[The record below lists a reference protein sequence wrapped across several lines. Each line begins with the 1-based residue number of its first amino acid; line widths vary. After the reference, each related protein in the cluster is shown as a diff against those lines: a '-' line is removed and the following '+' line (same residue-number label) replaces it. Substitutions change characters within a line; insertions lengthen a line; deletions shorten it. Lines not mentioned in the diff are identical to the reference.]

1 MSSTYRETNAPLSLA
16 GFSHIKRYW
25 DSAHN
30 SYAAKILPGQY
41 YVTKNDESIVTVLGS
56 CISACIR
63 DKDAGIGGMN
73 HFMLPMTEAEYSIR
87 NLRLSDAARYGNY
100 AMEMLINDIL
110 KNGGNKNNLE
120 VKLFG
125 GGKIIANMTDVG
137 ERNIEFAINYL
148 KSEELIAIASDV
160 GNSFPRKV
168 YYFPQ
173 TGKVRIKRL
182 RSLHNNTIIEREK
195 VYMNDINTKP
205 VSGEV
210 DLF

>member
-1 MSSTYRETNAPLSLA
+1 MSSSYRENNEPLSLP

-25 DSAHN
+25 DKLHDT
-30 SYAAKILPGQY
+30 YTAKILPGQY
-41 YVTKNDESIVTVLGS
+41 YVTKNEEAIVTVLGS

-63 DKDAGIGGMN
+63 DKSAGIGGMN
-73 HFMLPMTEAEYSIR
+73 HFMLPMTNVEFSGK
-87 NLRLSDAARYGNY
+87 NVRLSEAARYGNY

-110 KNGGNKNNLE
+110 KNGGDKRNLE
-120 VKLFG
+120 IKLFG

-137 ERNIEFAINYL
+137 ERNIEFALSYL
-148 KSEELIAIASDV
+148 KSEGLTSVASDI

-168 YYFPQ
+168 YYFPL
-173 TGKVRIKRL
+173 TGKVKIKRL

-195 VYMNDINTKP
+195 VYMDDINKAP
-205 VSGEV
+205 VSGEI

>member
-1 MSSTYRETNAPLSLA
+1 MSSSYRENNEPLSLA

-25 DSAHN
+25 DKLHDT
-30 SYAAKILPGQY
+30 YTAKILPGQY
-41 YVTKNDESIVTVLGS
+41 YVTRNEEAIVTVLGS

-63 DKDAGIGGMN
+63 DKSAGIGGMN
-73 HFMLPMTEAEYSIR
+73 HFMLPMTNVEFSGK
-87 NLRLSDAARYGNY
+87 NVRLSEAARYGNY

-110 KNGGNKNNLE
+110 KNGGDKRNLE
-120 VKLFG
+120 IKLFG

-137 ERNIEFAINYL
+137 ERNIEFALSYL
-148 KSEELIAIASDV
+148 KSEGLTSVASDI

-168 YYFPQ
+168 YYFPL
-173 TGKVRIKRL
+173 TGKVKIKRL

-195 VYMNDINTKP
+195 VYMDDINKAP
-205 VSGEV
+205 VSGEI